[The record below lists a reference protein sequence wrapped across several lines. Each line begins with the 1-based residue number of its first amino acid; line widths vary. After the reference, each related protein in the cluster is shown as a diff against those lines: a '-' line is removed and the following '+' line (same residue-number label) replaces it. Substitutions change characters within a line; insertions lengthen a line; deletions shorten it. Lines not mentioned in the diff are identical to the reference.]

1 MSDLYNRIEALC
13 AGRGI
18 NITEMCR
25 SAGASRGSLTDL
37 KKGRTNSLNAATL
50 SKISAYFEIS
60 VDALLGSVSEQK
72 KEPVHLDRLKDTGY
86 ELLTPENQR
95 MIDDLIAKLLRSQ
108 SDA

>member
-13 AGRGI
+13 AQRGI

-50 SKISAYFEIS
+50 SKLSAYFEIS
-60 VDALLGSVSEQK
+60 VDALLGSVPEQK
-72 KEPVHLDRLKDTGY
+72 KEPVQMDRLKNTGY
-86 ELLTPENQR
+86 EKLTPENRQ
-95 MIDDLIAKLLRSQ
+95 MIDDLIEKLLRSQ